1 MADSKE
7 PGDFGKGPEGEAAVA
22 VETGDGVAM
31 VADADVLSTGVVGF
45 PNQSVLTPR
54 AASTAK
60 ATEARM
66 PVKVFGKDFE
76 ARERG
81 RGGMSAV
88 QGGKRTAL

>member
-22 VETGDGVAM
+22 VETGDGVV
-31 VADADVLSTGVVGF
+31 VADTDVLSTGVVGF
-45 PNQSVLTPR
+45 PNQSVLMPR
-54 AASTAK
+54 TASTAK

-66 PVKVFGKDFE
+66 PVKVFGKALE

>member
-7 PGDFGKGPEGEAAVA
+7 LGDCGKEPEGAAVA
-22 VETGDGVAM
+22 TDTGVGAVADTGGRSMGGVA
-31 VADADVLSTGVVGF
+31 VLPS
-45 PNQSVLTPR
+45 NQSVLMPR
-54 AASTAK
+54 ATRTAK

-66 PVKVFGKDFE
+66 PVRVFGK
-76 ARERG
+76 ARAVRERE